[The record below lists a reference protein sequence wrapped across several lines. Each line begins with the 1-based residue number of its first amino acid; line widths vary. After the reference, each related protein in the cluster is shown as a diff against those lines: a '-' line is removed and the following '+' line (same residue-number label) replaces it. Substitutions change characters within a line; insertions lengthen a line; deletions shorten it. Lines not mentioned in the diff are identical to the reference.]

1 MGKGCRHP
9 TTICHTELFDG
20 TLIEHKIAYEAL
32 AMMKKLLILF
42 GLFCFLMGTAQK
54 NIYESGRFDEL
65 SEEHQ
70 VLAIV
75 PFITQLD
82 LERDISKEELQ
93 ELAKKEG
100 YAVQDALETYFSRR
114 KKRKKFNVDF
124 QNIKETKALLAK
136 NGITYENIDILTVKE
151 LSETLG
157 VDGIISGS
165 LDLNVLL
172 SKGVPTDFSLLDYFS
187 GKTNYGRIGIKISDG
202 ATGKLLWKYEKI
214 ITKKTGKNTD
224 ELIDKM
230 MKAASRKF
238 PYDKEK
244 KRKKKN

>member
-1 MGKGCRHP
+1 MIKKP
-9 TTICHTELFDG
+9 LLFLTIFL
-20 TLIEHKIAYEAL
+20 
-32 AMMKKLLILF
+32 
-42 GLFCFLMGTAQK
+42 CFLWAQAQK
-54 NIYESGRFDEL
+54 DIFESSRFDEL
-65 SEEHQ
+65 SEEHE

-82 LERDISKEELQ
+82 LERDITKEERN
-93 ELAKKEG
+93 ELAEKEG
-100 YAVQDALETYFSRR
+100 HAVQDALETYFSRR
-114 KKRKKFNVDF
+114 KKRKKFNVEF
-124 QNIKETKALLAK
+124 QNVKETNALLHQ
-136 NGITYENIDILTVKE
+136 NGITYGNIDIRTVKE
-151 LSETLG
+151 LSKILG

-172 SKGVPTDFSLLDYFS
+172 SKGVSTDFNLFDYLR
-187 GKTNYGRIGIKISDG
+187 GKTDYGRIGIKISDG
-202 ATGKLLWKYEKI
+202 STGKLLWKYEKI

-224 ELIDKM
+224 ELIDQM

>member
-1 MGKGCRHP
+1 MGKR
-9 TTICHTELFDG
+9 
-20 TLIEHKIAYEAL
+20 
-32 AMMKKLLILF
+32 ILF
-42 GLFCFLMGTAQK
+42 FFVFLYGLWGYAQK
-54 NIYESGRFDEL
+54 DIFESNRFDEL
-65 SEEHQ
+65 SEGHE

-75 PFITQLD
+75 PFITQLE
-82 LERDISKEELQ
+82 LEQNISKEELKQ
-93 ELAKKEG
+93 LAQKEG

-124 QNIKETKALLAK
+124 QNVEETNALLTK
-136 NGITYENIDILTVKE
+136 NGITYENIDIRTVKE
-151 LSETLG
+151 LSNILG

-172 SKGVPTDFSLLDYFS
+172 SKGVSTDFNLLDYFR

-202 ATGKLLWKYEKI
+202 STGKLLWKYEKI
-214 ITKKTGKNTD
+214 ITKKTGKNTN

-244 KRKKKN
+244 KRKKKS

>member
-1 MGKGCRHP
+1 MFRK
-9 TTICHTELFDG
+9 LVFSF
-20 TLIEHKIAYEAL
+20 
-32 AMMKKLLILF
+32 LLIAATQ
-42 GLFCFLMGTAQK
+42 GVAQK
-54 NIYESGRFDEL
+54 DIFESNRFDAL
-65 SEEHQ
+65 SENHE

-75 PFITQLD
+75 PFITNLD
-82 LERDISKEELQ
+82 LERSSKKELK
-93 ELAKKEG
+93 ELAQKEG

-114 KKRKKFNVDF
+114 KKRKKFNVEF
-124 QNIKETKALLAK
+124 QNVEETNALLAK
-136 NGITYENIDILTVKE
+136 NGITYENIDIRTVKE
-151 LSETLG
+151 LSNILG

-172 SKGVPTDFSLLDYFS
+172 SKGVSTDFNLLDYFR

-202 ATGKLLWKYEKI
+202 DTGKLLWKYEKI

-244 KRKKKN
+244 KRKKKV

>member
-1 MGKGCRHP
+1 MV
-9 TTICHTELFDG
+9 
-20 TLIEHKIAYEAL
+20 
-32 AMMKKLLILF
+32 KKLLFLF
-42 GLFCFLMGTAQK
+42 VFLGFFWSNAQK
-54 NIYESGRFDEL
+54 DIFESNRFDEL
-65 SEEHQ
+65 SEGHQ

-82 LERDISKEELQ
+82 LEQNISKEELK
-93 ELAKKEG
+93 ELAQKEG

-124 QNIKETKALLAK
+124 QNVEETNALLTK
-136 NGITYENIDILTVKE
+136 NGIRYDNIDIRTVKE
-151 LSETLG
+151 LSNILG

-172 SKGVPTDFSLLDYFS
+172 SKGVSTDFNLLDYFR

-202 ATGKLLWKYEKI
+202 STGKLLWKYEKI

>member
-1 MGKGCRHP
+1 M
-9 TTICHTELFDG
+9 I
-20 TLIEHKIAYEAL
+20 
-32 AMMKKLLILF
+32 KKLIF
-42 GLFCFLMGTAQK
+42 FCGLFFVFSVNAQK
-54 NIYESGRFDEL
+54 DIFESNRFDEL
-65 SEEHQ
+65 TEEHE

-82 LERDISKEELQ
+82 LERNISKEELKK
-93 ELAKKEG
+93 LAQKEG

-124 QNIKETKALLAK
+124 QNVEETNALLSK
-136 NGITYENIDILTVKE
+136 NGITYESIDIRTVKE
-151 LSETLG
+151 LSEILG

-172 SKGVPTDFSLLDYFS
+172 SKGVSTDFSLLDYFR
-187 GKTNYGRIGIKISDG
+187 GKTDYGRIGIKISDG
-202 ATGKLLWKYEKI
+202 STGKLLWKYEKI

-244 KRKKKN
+244 RRKNKN

>member
-1 MGKGCRHP
+1 MV
-9 TTICHTELFDG
+9 
-20 TLIEHKIAYEAL
+20 
-32 AMMKKLLILF
+32 KKLIFFSSFLCLF
-42 GLFCFLMGTAQK
+42 WGTAQK
-54 NIYESGRFDEL
+54 DIFESSRFDEL

-75 PFITQLD
+75 PFLTQLD
-82 LERDISKEELQ
+82 LEQNISKNERK

-114 KKRKKFNVDF
+114 KKRKKFNVEF
-124 QNIKETKALLAK
+124 QNVEETNALLTQ
-136 NGITYENIDILTVKE
+136 NGITYENIDIRTVKE
-151 LSETLG
+151 LSKILG
-157 VDGIISGS
+157 VDGIISGT

-172 SKGVPTDFSLLDYFS
+172 SKGVSTDFSLLDYFR

-202 ATGKLLWKYEKI
+202 STGKLLWKYEKI